1 MNRIAAHLLPRSQI
15 YNKFRCIQCALH
27 KALPCFSI
35 RTYGIPK
42 KNKLP
47 PRPLWLIKEEELE
60 EEFIKGGRGP
70 GGQKINK
77 TNSKVQL
84 RHKPTGIVV
93 TCQYSRSQEQNRK
106 KAREILALKL
116 EELENPEHCRT
127 AVLKERESKV
137 KQNKMKKSTRKYK
150 KIEEER
156 QLQKEKE
163 KELLS
168 EIVDIDSEL
177 DSLVTSVKQK
187 VDSNR

>member
-1 MNRIAAHLLPRSQI
+1 MNRIATRLLPRNQI
-15 YNKFRCIQCALH
+15 YSKYPGIQCVIH
-27 KALPCFSI
+27 KALPFFFI

-84 RHKPTGIVV
+84 RHKPTNIVV

-163 KELLS
+163 QELLS

-177 DSLVTSVKQK
+177 DTLVTSAKQK
-187 VDSNR
+187 VDNR

>member
-1 MNRIAAHLLPRSQI
+1 MI
-15 YNKFRCIQCALH
+15 H
-27 KALPCFSI
+27 KALPFFFI

-84 RHKPTGIVV
+84 RHKPTNIVV

-163 KELLS
+163 QELLS

-177 DSLVTSVKQK
+177 DTLVTSAKQK
-187 VDSNR
+187 VDNR